1 MSVKNT
7 EILRNQLFI
16 IQNIP
21 GIAGEHTAPG
31 IEDHRAIGNVSA
43 NGILFDENDGLSF
56 LLQAS
61 DGARDLSDDWQLQD
75 LPRFVEQKHP
85 RIAIS
90 ARPIANI

>member
-31 IEDHRAIGNVSA
+31 IENHRAIGNVERKPE
-43 NGILFDENDGLSF
+43 ILFDENDGLSF

-61 DGARDLSDDWQLQD
+61 DGTRDLSDD
-75 LPRFVEQKHP
+75 
-85 RIAIS
+85 
-90 ARPIANI
+90 